1 MSFRER
7 AADQYDRAKSQF
19 ANLNTDEPVQIEAPP
34 RVVEGVNAVISYY
47 LCSWA
52 IWRPL
57 RFLSA
62 RLTEAVILY
71 VIVPGVKGALM
82 GAINPM
88 NALPVSAP
96 QIQKDAHALTAF
108 VVRPV
113 VGGTVKTVSNVIAIS
128 AASVDAAERTRLVA
142 NTGEPIELS
151 PVLSQTSVDSNY
163 VWMVNYMSGTNAP
176 VQNVSNNRQPTVL
189 SGEQRAFVNRFGN

>member
-7 AADQYDRAKSQF
+7 ATEQYDRAKSQF

-96 QIQKDAHALTAF
+96 QIQKDAHALTAY
-108 VVRPV
+108 VVRLWSAVRLRLWATSLQFQPHPSMPQNVPASSPIPV
-113 VGGTVKTVSNVIAIS
+113 SRSSFLPCCPKPPSIPTMFGWSTTCR
-128 AASVDAAERTRLVA
+128 ERRAGAKCLQSPADGSQRGATRLC
-142 NTGEPIELS
+142 
-151 PVLSQTSVDSNY
+151 
-163 VWMVNYMSGTNAP
+163 
-176 VQNVSNNRQPTVL
+176 
-189 SGEQRAFVNRFGN
+189 